1 MIVFDFSVNA
11 AYSIR
16 LRACDDKGI
25 NKIAPTTRE
34 EVDLEESESRYFL
47 LISYFVCVFLH
58 VYIFLFVLCDS
69 I

>member
-25 NKIAPTTRE
+25 NKTAPTTRE
-34 EVDLEESESRYFL
+34 EVDLEESRCFL
-47 LISYFVCVFLH
+47 LISSFVCVFLH
-58 VYIFLFVLCDS
+58 VYLFSFVLCDS